1 MLRVKDDR
9 EATDSMKPNK
19 FYLAR
24 IICVAMAILAMFAPA
39 RAQSGERVDW
49 IEANGELS
57 RVMLDYVKR
66 AITEAESDGAVALII
81 QLDTPGGD
89 VGTMQEMVQVIR
101 AATVPVIIYI
111 APRGAWAGSAGTLVT
126 LAGHVAVMAPE
137 TAIGAA
143 SPIGVGPEGSPQE
156 LPPTLKQKEVE
167 AMQALARSLATRRS
181 ARAIQLS
188 DDAIANAKAVSA
200 QEALDAGLVDFI
212 ANDMND
218 LLRQVNGFEVQV
230 NGQTLK
236 LQTAE
241 ASLNRIPQNIGEL
254 LLNLLANPNI
264 SFLLL
269 AVGVQALLIELSNP
283 GAWVPGF
290 VGVVC
295 LALFVYSV
303 GVIPVN
309 LLGLIF
315 IITAF
320 VLFYL
325 EAHTPTH
332 GALTV
337 TGIASLVVG
346 ALVMFNSPLRPGQIR
361 VQPISIPLVFGV
373 ALVNGALLVFIFTKA
388 FQARRAPLAMG
399 MNLLIGKTG
408 DARTDL
414 NPTGTVYVASELW
427 TAEAQGGNIPS
438 GSPVEIVG
446 VDGIKLLVKRQDG

>member
-1 MLRVKDDR
+1 MIGVKDDR

-24 IICVAMAILAMFAPA
+24 IICVALAILAMFAPA

-57 RVMLDYVKR
+57 RVMLGYVKR
-66 AITEAESDGAVALII
+66 AIAEAELDGAVALVIR
-81 QLDTPGGD
+81 LNTPGGEL
-89 VGTMQEMVQVIR
+89 GTMQEMVQAIR
-101 AATVPVIIYI
+101 ASTVPVIIYV

-126 LAGHVAVMAPE
+126 LAGHVAAMAPE

-143 SPIGVGPEGSPQE
+143 SPIGSGQQGPQE
-156 LPPTLKQKEVE
+156 LPETEKRKLVE
-167 AMQALARSLATRRS
+167 AMQALARSLSTRRS
-181 ARAIQLS
+181 AKAIQLAQ
-188 DDAIANAKAVSA
+188 DTIENAKAVSA

-212 ANDMND
+212 ANDMDD
-218 LLRQVNGFEVQV
+218 LLRQVNGFEVPV

-236 LQTAE
+236 LRTAG
-241 ASLNRIPQNIGEL
+241 ASLNRIPQNIGES
-254 LLNLLANPNI
+254 LLNILANPNI

-295 LALFVYSV
+295 LALFVYSI

-315 IITAF
+315 IVTAF

-373 ALVNGALLVFIFTKA
+373 ALVNGALLAFIFAKA
-388 FQARRAPLAMG
+388 LQAQRIPPAMG
-399 MNLLIGKTG
+399 TSLLLGKTG
-408 DARTDL
+408 EARTDL
-414 NPTGTVYVASELW
+414 SPAGTVYVASELW

-438 GSPVEIVG
+438 GSRVEIVG
-446 VDGIKLLVKRQDG
+446 VDGIKLLVKRQHG